1 MAAPIP
7 ESRAA
12 SATHVV
18 RGVPVLL
25 AASSLTIGVLSTPFH
40 HGGLALAYFA
50 LLYLGLFVGLWE
62 VVRLLGRGGLVG
74 SALGGGVLGLLLALQ
89 LRWDAEAL
97 NSKASLV
104 AAVGATALVVVLLL
118 RAAGFPSSERRRRCA
133 DQQRTP
139 GCPGQ
144 RRAVRM
150 ASKRRAPLA
159 PPQPPPARGARRLRA
174 LLRSHPGR
182 ARSTVELTAASGG
195 AVGARRVGRRG
206 SRRRRSGLAE
216 HRHRID
222 G

>member
-118 RAAGFPSSERRRRCA
+118 RAAGFPSSERRR
-133 DQQRTP
+133 
-139 GCPGQ
+139 
-144 RRAVRM
+144 
-150 ASKRRAPLA
+150 PLA